1 MKKSS
6 SKASKAVKSTKVSTV
21 TTTSKSDKKR
31 PSLIT
36 PTKESTAATTT
47 KTTLD
52 DLNKELDDIYTTLSA
67 QKTGV
72 EEPFEETK
80 IDLLN
85 DRVDSILEEV
95 RRTQKTLYADE
106 DDPSTDEI
114 LKELTTYMEGSI
126 DELSVNSGLDEMD
139 MTGVLDVDNDNDGL
153 ASKNSDVYNRQSFG
167 SEASH

>member
-1 MKKSS
+1 MIFTYYKS
-6 SKASKAVKSTKVSTV
+6 AV

-114 LKELTTYMEGSI
+114 TDSGRSILAKFILTLTPA
-126 DELSVNSGLDEMD
+126 SVLLESRRQPSLHHPISFSDSFRVPWTVLTSG
-139 MTGVLDVDNDNDGL
+139 
-153 ASKNSDVYNRQSFG
+153 
-167 SEASH
+167 